1 MAIPII
7 GDIIQAVVGIG
18 GKVIDKI
25 AGDKIS
31 EKDKQELQN
40 NLAIEL
46 LKADWSVVQKQ
57 FDVIIA
63 EAQGN
68 WLQKS
73 WRPILM
79 LSIVAIVVNNYILFP
94 YFSLFGASATLLEL
108 PDKLWNLLTIGV
120 GGYVVGRS
128 AEKVVENWKK

>member
-1 MAIPII
+1 MIPII
-7 GDIIQAVVGIG
+7 GDIIQAVTGIG

-46 LKADWSVVQKQ
+46 LKADWSTVQKQ
-57 FDVIIA
+57 FDVIIKEA
-63 EAQGN
+63 EGGV
-68 WLQKS
+68 LQRN

-79 LSIVAIVVNNYILFP
+79 LAIVGIVVNNYILFP
-94 YFSLFGASATLLEL
+94 YIQLFGFKAVMLEL
-108 PDKLWNLLTIGV
+108 PEKLWNLLTIGV

-128 AEKVVENWKK
+128 AEKVAENWKK